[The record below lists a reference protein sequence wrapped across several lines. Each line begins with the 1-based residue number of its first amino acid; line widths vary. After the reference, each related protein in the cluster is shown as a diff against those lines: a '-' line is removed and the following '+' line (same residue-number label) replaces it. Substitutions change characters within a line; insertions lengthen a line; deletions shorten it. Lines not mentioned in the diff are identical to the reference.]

1 MESSSFC
8 FCSNNYPN
16 IEAFKRRTCRRS
28 LWVVEC
34 LTCWLDINCQDFW
47 WDQDPALNR
56 LFVSTDRQKWAEIFW
71 VAAEVAYQDSGF
83 SCRSWQHKDP
93 SAQTLQ
99 CFPFQ
104 WRLHVWKSRLK
115 LPVGW
120 SYEFF
125 GQVACWGFQWAH
137 SRMMT
142 SFGLIW
148 IVGTGT
154 FRWSILVLISFAWH
168 FSSVPFPLDPTFVLP
183 GSLGPRSQE
192 LKLYRSK
199 FKQTLSF
206 WTRKMRVYGLL
217 SGSGGTDSLWGF
229 WRNFNLVWPT
239 IGGKMRKRVLETLGC
254 RNPSPPGMYKS
265 M

>member
-8 FCSNNYPN
+8 FCSNSYPN

-28 LWVVEC
+28 LRVVEC

-83 SCRSWQHKDP
+83 SCRSWQLQDP

-142 SFGLIW
+142 SFGLCLDCWDWNIPLKHLGSHFICLTFFIHAIPFGSHICVARFAGKVKNSSY
-148 IVGTGT
+148 IVRNSNKHFPFEHG
-154 FRWSILVLISFAWH
+154 RWESMACWVVMVILIAFEAFGETSI
-168 FSSVPFPLDPTFVLP
+168 
-183 GSLGPRSQE
+183 
-192 LKLYRSK
+192 
-199 FKQTLSF
+199 
-206 WTRKMRVYGLL
+206 
-217 SGSGGTDSLWGF
+217 
-229 WRNFNLVWPT
+229 
-239 IGGKMRKRVLETLGC
+239 
-254 RNPSPPGMYKS
+254 
-265 M
+265 